1 GSVRTIRFSQK
12 IVGPT
17 TGTEEIRLEEGSHFY
32 RDAFASL
39 YDLGLQSVL
48 VEGGSVTLNNL
59 ISENLWDEA
68 RIFTS
73 PTRLGGGVSTV
84 LIQGKT
90 VFTERFGDDLLTILL
105 PQ

>member
-1 GSVRTIRFSQK
+1 M
-12 IVGPT
+12 
-17 TGTEEIRLEEGSHFY
+17 EEIRLEEGSHFY

-73 PTRLGGGVSTV
+73 PVHLGEGVPAVSVQGRTLSTEQ
-84 LIQGKT
+84 IGN
-90 VFTERFGDDLLTILL
+90 DLLTVLV
-105 PQ
+105 PK